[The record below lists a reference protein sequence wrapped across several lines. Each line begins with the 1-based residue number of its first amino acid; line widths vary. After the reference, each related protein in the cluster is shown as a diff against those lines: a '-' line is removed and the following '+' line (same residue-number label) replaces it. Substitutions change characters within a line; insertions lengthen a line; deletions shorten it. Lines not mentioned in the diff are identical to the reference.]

1 MCNLPHIAE
10 IHKSER
16 KSSRGARSMVNIYDS
31 EEDQSVFKINNQN
44 NWLCTDAFNKS
55 CKTAYSFIYI
65 LFIISYV

>member
-16 KSSRGARSMVNIYDS
+16 KSSRGARSIVNIYDS

-44 NWLCTDAFNKS
+44 N
-55 CKTAYSFIYI
+55 
-65 LFIISYV
+65 